1 MKIDPLAGPRAQSI
15 KRKQRTGAAD
25 TAFADALRG
34 DSEPAARAAAAPGV
48 ASLDS
53 LLSIQEAPDAL
64 SGRAKA
70 RKRGDQLLDE
80 LDRIRIGLLMG
91 RIPLAGLRRLQL
103 LLGQDRPDISDARVE
118 QVLAEIETRAAV
130 ELAKLGQ

>member
-1 MKIDPLAGPRAQSI
+1 MKIDPLSGPRAQSI
-15 KRKQRTGAAD
+15 KRKQRDGVSGS
-25 TAFADALRG
+25 AFADALKG
-34 DSEPAARAAAAPGV
+34 DSEPAARAAGTPGV

-53 LLSIQEAPDAL
+53 LLTIQEAPDAL

-91 RIPLAGLRRLQL
+91 RIPLAGLRRLQA
-103 LLGQDRPDISDARVE
+103 LLGQARPEAGDARVE